1 MADVMDGVKE
11 ATKKILL
18 DFPKFLENDNVVGRD
33 PVELR
38 HCPLAASTSPLRY
51 AYLGVTGMRTIPI
64 PSLEDHKK
72 PIPIG
77 IRHD

>member
-11 ATKKILL
+11 SMRKIFL

-38 HCPLAASTSPLRY
+38 HCSLAASTSPLRY
-51 AYLGVTGMRTIPI
+51 AYLGASGMRTIPI
-64 PSLEDHKK
+64 PSIEDHKK